1 MINKTLLDQSK
12 NALESLDQIIKQV
25 NAIPAKGS
33 PWEILSWVY
42 FQLKDTRDKF
52 KDNLEDWEQEYKEQ
66 TDARQR

>member
-1 MINKTLLDQSK
+1 MINKTLLEQSR

-25 NAIPAKGS
+25 NTIPAKGS

-52 KDNLEDWEQEYKEQ
+52 EDHLKDWEQEYKEQ
-66 TDARQR
+66 IDARQR

>member
-12 NALESLDQIIKQV
+12 DALESLNQV
-25 NAIPAKGS
+25 IEQVDKIPAKGS

-42 FQLKDTRDKF
+42 FQLKDTKDKF
-52 KDNLEDWEQEYKEQ
+52 EDHLEDWEQEYKEQ

>member
-1 MINKTLLDQSK
+1 MIDKTLLEQSRY
-12 NALESLDQIIKQV
+12 ALESLDQTIKQV

-52 KDNLEDWEQEYKEQ
+52 EDHLKDWEQEYKEQ
-66 TDARQR
+66 IDARQR

>member
-1 MINKTLLDQSK
+1 MIDKTLLEQSRY
-12 NALESLDQIIKQV
+12 ALESLDQVIEQV

-52 KDNLEDWEQEYKEQ
+52 EDHLEDWEQEYKEQ